1 MPKEKKR
8 GFHHGDGGARR
19 KRNGG
24 DMHGLGCGADVV
36 SFCTDA
42 HARCSHESIIAQ
54 ARYPCM
60 ADRIE
65 EKGVLWRG
73 GEGGRGRRGRMR
85 GDKK

>member
-36 SFCTDA
+36 HCA
-42 HARCSHESIIAQ
+42 HTRTHVVHTRASLPRRVIRAWQTESKKKGF
-54 ARYPCM
+54 YGGG
-60 ADRIE
+60 
-65 EKGVLWRG
+65 EKGG
-73 GEGGRGRRGRMR
+73 GGDGGA
-85 GDKK
+85 